1 MKTLAFTLM
10 PALLLTSACGEKREA
25 APSGQVV
32 ATVNG
37 KEITILDLRQ
47 EAGTAN
53 PGKPVEQAA
62 LNAIIARELL
72 ADEAKKRELDALP
85 ATAIMQDK
93 ARQLVLV
100 DALTSTLRSSVPE
113 PSRDEA
119 LQFVAD
125 HPSSFEQRKIFV
137 VDQLI
142 ILASSPELIRA
153 IAPLDTMTQIEEML
167 ARKGVAFRRSVG
179 TIDALSI
186 DPDAAEKIAQLPQDA
201 VFASPEGGVIRANR
215 VRETVIQPVSG
226 TEAEK
231 VALEMIRKQRTNA
244 MVANKIQQILADGQ
258 KSVRYN
264 PAYQPVLKES
274 RKTAAADVRRN

>member
-72 ADEAKKRELDALP
+72 ADEAKKQELDALP

-100 DALTSTLRSSVPE
+100 DA
-113 PSRDEA
+113 
-119 LQFVAD
+119 
-125 HPSSFEQRKIFV
+125 
-137 VDQLI
+137 
-142 ILASSPELIRA
+142 
-153 IAPLDTMTQIEEML
+153 
-167 ARKGVAFRRSVG
+167 
-179 TIDALSI
+179 
-186 DPDAAEKIAQLPQDA
+186 
-201 VFASPEGGVIRANR
+201 
-215 VRETVIQPVSG
+215 
-226 TEAEK
+226 
-231 VALEMIRKQRTNA
+231 
-244 MVANKIQQILADGQ
+244 
-258 KSVRYN
+258 
-264 PAYQPVLKES
+264 
-274 RKTAAADVRRN
+274 